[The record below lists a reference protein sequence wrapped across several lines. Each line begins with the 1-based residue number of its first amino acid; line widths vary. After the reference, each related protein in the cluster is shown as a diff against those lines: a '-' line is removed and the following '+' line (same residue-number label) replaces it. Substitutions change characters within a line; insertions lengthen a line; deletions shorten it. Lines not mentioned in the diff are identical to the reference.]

1 MSEQILVQPVKNPEN
16 SQKAFDALER
26 ARAAHERYL
35 LRKHN
40 NDLDEAIEYYI
51 NAVKLDPTMPESY
64 YRLATLMWEQGQ
76 ISLTTAIEQC
86 KTAVSLAPQSA
97 DAHLYAGYFMK
108 MAEDFQAAEKEFK
121 SAIKINRMKSGRP
134 RLIMSQTLLQKINAK
149 NAGMNDYVNF
159 VYYFLSGSLMLAW
172 DKPSLKM
179 FCKNMSD
186 DFSVFSFNAVGKF
199 LEKFKL
205 RPAAENV
212 YKKAA
217 DETGHTEIFYNRMGD
232 LALKNKEA
240 EMTVGCYRKA
250 LEANPLNREVLIKLA
265 TVLQTFFPESTDEA
279 IECYETLLQFKM
291 DTAQIYYELGHL
303 YLRKED
309 KLHSISAFK
318 LALENDT
325 ENPFYNNS
333 LAYAYTKAELYDEA
347 IEHYQKAVSLNP
359 DPEWTSIV
367 CQALG
372 AIYGEIKGNT
382 DAAVS
387 TYQAGIILDPANYDL
402 YISLG
407 DIYMSEYDLD
417 KAIRAYCDAITLEPH
432 TAKAYEKAGV
442 ALWEK
447 DYIEEALVSFHK
459 AIDLDPDNAFS
470 YNNLGVLYL
479 DGFGDPMEALE
490 YFEQAIDMNPN
501 YTIAYFN
508 AGRASHALGF
518 INDAARYYQRA
529 IDLNKLTED
538 LDEHD
543 ITDRLHRLF
552 DI

>member
-1 MSEQILVQPVKNPEN
+1 M
-16 SQKAFDALER
+16 
-26 ARAAHERYL
+26 
-35 LRKHN
+35 
-40 NDLDEAIEYYI
+40 
-51 NAVKLDPTMPESY
+51 
-64 YRLATLMWEQGQ
+64 
-76 ISLTTAIEQC
+76 
-86 KTAVSLAPQSA
+86 
-97 DAHLYAGYFMK
+97 
-108 MAEDFQAAEKEFK
+108 
-121 SAIKINRMKSGRP
+121 
-134 RLIMSQTLLQKINAK
+134 
-149 NAGMNDYVNF
+149 
-159 VYYFLSGSLMLAW
+159 
-172 DKPSLKM
+172 
-179 FCKNMSD
+179 
-186 DFSVFSFNAVGKF
+186 
-199 LEKFKL
+199 
-205 RPAAENV
+205 
-212 YKKAA
+212 
-217 DETGHTEIFYNRMGD
+217 
-232 LALKNKEA
+232 
-240 EMTVGCYRKA
+240 
-250 LEANPLNREVLIKLA
+250 
-265 TVLQTFFPESTDEA
+265 
-279 IECYETLLQFKM
+279 
-291 DTAQIYYELGHL
+291 
-303 YLRKED
+303 
-309 KLHSISAFK
+309 
-318 LALENDT
+318 

-407 DIYMSEYDLD
+407 DIYMAEYDLD

-479 DGFGDPMEALE
+479 DGFGDAMEALE